1 MALIGEAELL
11 IFDEPTA
18 NLDPVSRDSVWEAL
32 LNLKKSYS
40 ILIATQNIEEAEA
53 LGDKV
58 CILQEGKALSFDTPE
73 NIKKAY
79 SLAYRVDISAHPN
92 F

>member
-1 MALIGEAELL
+1 MALIGEADLL

-18 NLDPVSRDSVWEAL
+18 NLDPVSRDLVWDAL

-40 ILIATQNIEEAEA
+40 ILIATQNIEEAET

-58 CILQEGKALSFDTPE
+58 CILQEGKVLSCDTPE
-73 NIKKAY
+73 NIKKTY
-79 SLAYRVDISAHPN
+79 SLAYRLDISPQPN
-92 F
+92 L

>member
-1 MALIGEAELL
+1 MALIGEADLL

-18 NLDPVSRDSVWEAL
+18 NLDPVSRDLVWDAL

-40 ILIATQNIEEAEA
+40 ILIATQNIEEAEI

-58 CILQEGKALSFDTPE
+58 CILQEGKVLSCDTPE

-79 SLAYRVDISAHPN
+79 SLAYRLDISPQPN
-92 F
+92 L